1 MSTPAAQL
9 LFRPATIDEIVD
21 LRWRILRAGLPRE
34 TAVFEGDDW
43 PETQHFGAFAGG
55 RLQGIATILRAPFSG
70 EPQMEARQL
79 RGMAV
84 LPETQGTGC
93 GTALVG
99 ACIAAAR
106 DAGAAVLWCNA
117 RTPAAKFYARL
128 GFETVGGEFEIPTA
142 GPHYRMFLPL
152 T

>member
-1 MSTPAAQL
+1 MTPRFEIRRISAEE
-9 LFRPATIDEIVD
+9 TIP
-21 LRWRILRAGLPRE
+21 LRWPILRAGLARE
-34 TAVFEGDDW
+34 TAIFEGDDW
-43 PETQHFGAFAGG
+43 PETHHFGAFAGG

-70 EPQMEARQL
+70 DSQAEARQL

-84 LPETQGTGC
+84 LPETQGSGC

-106 DAGAAVLWCNA
+106 EAGAAVLWCNA
-117 RTPAAKFYARL
+117 RTPASKFYARL
-128 GFETVGGEFEIPTA
+128 GFQIVGDEFEIPTA

-152 T
+152 P